1 MRNPNGYGSV
11 VKLSGNRRNPFWVR
25 KTIGWNEKG
34 HPIYE
39 TIGYTATREEGNIL
53 LAEYNKEPWN
63 INSTKI
69 TLEELY
75 NLWLEKKWI
84 KLQVSSQKVLK
95 SAYNHINKLSDMK
108 YIEIKAYHMQDTIDN
123 CGKSYSTQSQIKNLW
138 VHLDKFALELDIT
151 TKNYSNL
158 LTSES
163 VPPTSR
169 RPFTTE
175 EIKKVWDLY
184 NEYVN
189 GKEFDNV
196 NVEWV
201 DTVLIFLYSGFRISE
216 LLDLKTENVDL
227 INMTFTGGTKTK
239 AGKDRVVP
247 IHSAIQE
254 IVKNRYNP
262 NSEYFINFYCKKIK
276 QPTYRSIWDNL
287 MKNLNIN
294 KTPHECRH
302 TFESVLDRNGA
313 NRKCIDMMM
322 GHASKDVGNRIYN
335 HKTLEEL
342 REAIELFKV
351 NW

>member
-25 KTIGWNEKG
+25 KTTGWNNKG
-34 HPIYE
+34 YPIYE
-39 TIGYTATREEGNIL
+39 TIGYTASREEGNIL
-53 LAEYNKEPWN
+53 LAEYNRQPWDV
-63 INSTKI
+63 NSAKI
-69 TLEELY
+69 TLQELY
-75 NLWLEKKWI
+75 NLWLDKKCI
-84 KLQVSSQKVLK
+84 KLGTSNQKVLK

-123 CGKSYSTQSQIKNLW
+123 CGKSYSMQSAIKNLW
-138 VHLDKFALELDIT
+138 GHLDRFALELDIT
-151 TKNYSNL
+151 SKCYSDL

-163 VPPTSR
+163 IPPTSR
-169 RPFTTE
+169 TPFTTE
-175 EIKKVWDLY
+175 EIKKVWKLY
-184 NEYVN
+184 DEYSN
-189 GKEFDNV
+189 GKYFENV
-196 NVEWV
+196 PVEWV

-216 LLDLKTENVDL
+216 LLGMKTEDVDL
-227 INMTFTGGTKTK
+227 DNMTFKGGIKTK
-239 AGKDRVVP
+239 AGKDRIVP

-254 IVKNRYNP
+254 IVKNRYNSD
-262 NSEYFINFYCKKIK
+262 SEYFLNVDCKKIK
-276 QPTYRSIWDNL
+276 QTSYRTIWDNL
-287 MKNLNIN
+287 MKHLNIN

-302 TFESVLDRNGA
+302 TFESVLDSNGA

-351 NW
+351 N